1 MDDERAA
8 RLLAASDGE
17 CGYDHTG
24 GAVLLAAPMASL
36 LIGALLA
43 HLSSRFCPWLPYTPT
58 LALIGILVA
67 YIALEQGEC
76 SHMRG
81 SITSWVDINGHALL
95 FLFLPPLLFADTMHM
110 DWELA
115 KTSLLQC
122 MLLAG
127 PGVLLG
133 SGLHM
138 IYGSYMLPYDW
149 DLLLSLGFGT
159 VQAATDPVAVVSLLS
174 SLGAPV
180 TLTMIISGESLLN
193 DGTAVR
199 ALQLLSHTHTHAHTH
214 TSQLSHLH
222 PQIVVWNV
230 AFYTYLG
237 ESEGNPLVYAIKL
250 IFGGLGIGIAFWLAT
265 LFWMS
270 RLNRRHGHTDGTIQ
284 VALTLILTLT
294 LTPTLTLT
302 LTLSLSLTLTLTRW
316 R

>member
-8 RLLAASDGE
+8 RLLAASEGE

-149 DLLLSLGFGT
+149 DLLLSLGFGA

-193 DGTAVR
+193 DGTA
-199 ALQLLSHTHTHAHTH
+199 
-214 TSQLSHLH
+214 
-222 PQIVVWNV
+222 IVVWNV

-284 VALTLILTLT
+284 VALTVFAAYTCFYVAEGVCHVSGVLAVVSMGAGLGATFWPLICSKETMQGV
-294 LTPTLTLT
+294 
-302 LTLSLSLTLTLTRW
+302 W
-316 R
+316 HIFEW

>member
-8 RLLAASDGE
+8 RLLAASEGE

-95 FLFLPPLLFADTMHM
+95 FLFLPPLLYADTMHM

-149 DLLLSLGFGT
+149 DLMLSLGFGA

-193 DGTAVR
+193 DGTA
-199 ALQLLSHTHTHAHTH
+199 
-214 TSQLSHLH
+214 
-222 PQIVVWNV
+222 IVVWNV

-237 ESEGNPLVYAIKL
+237 ETYNVLVYSLRL
-250 IFGGLGIGIAFWLAT
+250 ILGGLAIGAAFWWAIT
-265 LFWMS
+265 FW
-270 RLNRRHGHTDGTIQ
+270 G
-284 VALTLILTLT
+284 
-294 LTPTLTLT
+294 
-302 LTLSLSLTLTLTRW
+302 W
-316 R
+316 C

>member
-149 DLLLSLGFGT
+149 DLLLSLGFGA

-193 DGTAVR
+193 DGTAVC
-199 ALQLLSHTHTHAHTH
+199 
-214 TSQLSHLH
+214 
-222 PQIVVWNV
+222 
-230 AFYTYLG
+230 
-237 ESEGNPLVYAIKL
+237 
-250 IFGGLGIGIAFWLAT
+250 GLGFCPL
-265 LFWMS
+265 
-270 RLNRRHGHTDGTIQ
+270 
-284 VALTLILTLT
+284 
-294 LTPTLTLT
+294 
-302 LTLSLSLTLTLTRW
+302 
-316 R
+316 

>member
-8 RLLAASDGE
+8 RLLAASEGE

-149 DLLLSLGFGT
+149 DLLLSLGFGA

-193 DGTAVR
+193 DGTA
-199 ALQLLSHTHTHAHTH
+199 
-214 TSQLSHLH
+214 
-222 PQIVVWNV
+222 IVCR
-230 AFYTYLG
+230 T
-237 ESEGNPLVYAIKL
+237 
-250 IFGGLGIGIAFWLAT
+250 GLEPEP
-265 LFWMS
+265 S
-270 RLNRRHGHTDGTIQ
+270 RLQMDLPLTRASPALDRWCGTSPSTRTS
-284 VALTLILTLT
+284 ARARATRSSTRSNSSSAASASGSPSGWPRSSGCRGST
-294 LTPTLTLT
+294 GATGTPTAP
-302 LTLSLSLTLTLTRW
+302 SRW